1 MPAPACAYSRPVVAV
16 HVVRVFVGPG
26 GRFGNSLGVVLDGG
40 SVLHRRRQALATE
53 LGFSETVYVDD
64 ASQGEIRIFTP
75 ATELPFAGHPSVGA
89 AWLLA
94 QDHAPVDALRPP
106 AGEVRVRHAGETTW
120 IAARPEWA
128 PSFEYT
134 RVESPALVDAI
145 EGPPRRGL
153 RAVWAFEDEAA
164 GRIRARV
171 FPVDIGV
178 DEDEATGSTALGL
191 AARLGRQIEI
201 HQGRGS
207 VIHARPLDDGQAE
220 IGGLVTRDELRAV

>member
-64 ASQGEIRIFTP
+64 AARGEIRIFTP
-75 ATELPFAGHPSVGA
+75 STELPFAGHPSVGA

-94 QDHAPVDALRPP
+94 QEAEPVDALRPP
-106 AGEVRVRHAGETTW
+106 AGEVRVRYEGDVTW

-153 RAVWAFEDEAA
+153 RAVWAFEDEA
-164 GRIRARV
+164 
-171 FPVDIGV
+171 
-178 DEDEATGSTALGL
+178 TGSTALGL

-207 VIHARPLDDGQAE
+207 VIHARPLDDGQSE
-220 IGGLVTRDELRAV
+220 IGGLVTLDELRAV